1 MHRACRSRTSAQKTS
16 DFTKITDGGVT
27 PHGIRAVSKPILKA
41 MKTNCR
47 KKPLTFGEL
56 IAHVYDGG
64 GERKARE
71 IVRLVIKAH
80 LIEFCG

>member
-1 MHRACRSRTSAQKTS
+1 MNRACRNRPPRSKYLASQKSLT
-16 DFTKITDGGVT
+16 GVT

>member
-1 MHRACRSRTSAQKTS
+1 MNRACRNRPPRSKYLASQKS
-16 DFTKITDGGVT
+16 PMGAT
-27 PHGIRAVSKPILKA
+27 PHSIRAVSRSILKA